1 MARGEDWTASELDAI
16 VSDYFDM
23 LACEKAGTRYVKT
36 EHSMALMRLIDRSKQ
51 SIEFKH
57 CNITAVLQEVGEVG
71 ILGYKPRVNY
81 QKAILDSIER
91 HLEGRGIV
99 QLTELPIVTPQAI
112 RIVEAPR
119 PILGE
124 VKQRRGIEDLIRR
137 FDPVERDLRN
147 RELGLAGE
155 KLVVGHERRRL
166 QEAGRGDLAGM
177 VRHVSVEVGDGLG
190 YDIESFDL
198 DGARREIEVKTT
210 RGTALTPFFISRNE
224 RIVSERRKETYRI
237 CRVHE
242 FGVKPSMFELRPPIE
257 EVVARLTPEVWRAE
271 MR

>member
-1 MARGEDWTASELDAI
+1 MARGDDWTGAELDLI
-16 VSDYFDM
+16 VADYFDM
-23 LACEKAGTRYVKT
+23 LSQEKAGLRYVKT
-36 EHSMALMRLIDRSKQ
+36 RHSGNLMRLIDRSKQ

-81 QKAILDSIER
+81 QKAILDAIER
-91 HLEGRGIV
+91 HLEGCGIV
-99 QLTELPIVTPQAI
+99 QLTEVPLVMPEPL
-112 RIVEAPR
+112 RIVQAP
-119 PILGE
+119 
-124 VKQRRGIEDLIRR
+124 DLAKGVSKKGRVMDELVRR

-155 KLVVGHERRRL
+155 KLVVDHERLRL

-190 YDIESFDL
+190 YDIESFTL
-198 DGARREIEVKTT
+198 DGGRREIEVKTT
-210 RGTALTPFFISRNE
+210 RGTAWTPFFMSRNE

-242 FGVKPSMFELRPPIE
+242 FGAKPSMFELRPPLE
-257 EVVARLTPEVWRAE
+257 DVVARLIPEVWRAE